1 MNYELMG
8 GLSATR
14 TAIEYSNG
22 YFEGVWEMIEVKT
35 KQKFVALAAMGTMS
49 AMSMT
54 RPAAAVVLEQK
65 WQAGQTA
72 SYAMTLSGTIK
83 VQSSEATPVPWA
95 GMPLEVPVSGNGQ
108 LAFDTLNTNNVG
120 GATVRTRVPLL
131 NLSGSAFGMNAVV
144 AAKNGVANFAL
155 NGGAPRTFPVPM
167 LVNPAY
173 AVNISRLGR
182 IEGVVAIPG
191 VEAKKASL
199 SSTRLGV
206 QAGVQMVKTGSEN
219 GATAMQQ
226 TGMQQWLNM
235 MPNFWPGRDIQ
246 VGQGW
251 TIEPKIP
258 AANAPG
264 GTLSLGFLNLKLV
277 GQETVGGQ
285 TLQHVT
291 LNGTLAIDAAKAAIL
306 NGSMNGKA
314 NNSKGAVRL
323 VSDSKTLNGDIWFD
337 AAAGRIARASMKV
350 LATNTM
356 AGIGKADAKSAS
368 RPWTST
374 QGFDGT
380 FGMQL
385 NGVAATA
392 TSARTQPTK
401 KMAS

>member
-1 MNYELMG
+1 
-8 GLSATR
+8 
-14 TAIEYSNG
+14 
-22 YFEGVWEMIEVKT
+22 MIEVKT

-49 AMSMT
+49 AMSMA

-65 WQAGQTA
+65 WQAGQTT
-72 SYAMTLSGTIK
+72 SYAVTLSGTIK

-108 LAFDTLNTNNVG
+108 LAFDTLNTNNLG

-144 AAKNGVANFAL
+144 AAKNGVVNFAL
-155 NGGAPRTFPVPM
+155 NGGTPRTFPVPM

-182 IEGVVAIPG
+182 IEGVVAIAG
-191 VEAKKASL
+191 AGAKKASL
-199 SSTRLGV
+199 SSTRSGAQAGARVGV
-206 QAGVQMVKTGSEN
+206 QLVETGSEN
-219 GATAMQQ
+219 GATVMQQ

-264 GTLSLGFLNLKLV
+264 GTLSLGLLNLKLV

-291 LNGTLAIDAAKAAIL
+291 LNGTLAIDPAKAAIL
-306 NGSMNGKA
+306 NGSMNAKA
-314 NNSKGAVRL
+314 NNLKGAVRL
-323 VSDSKTLNGDIWFD
+323 VSDSKTLNGDIFFD

-356 AGIGKADAKSAS
+356 AGIGKADARNAS